1 MDWLSIFSHKYKHPQ
16 PLPMGSFHLII
27 GEIVN
32 KVFLSEVFHMCNIT
46 L

>member
-1 MDWLSIFSHKYKHPQ
+1 MDWLSIFSYKYKHPQ
-16 PLPMGSFHLII
+16 SLPMGSFHLII

-32 KVFLSEVFHMCNIT
+32 KVFLSEVFHMSNIT